1 MDTDTVKI
9 LKKQN
14 LVQKE
19 KTVHAAHS
27 EQSSSTACLFSI
39 LENYSE
45 KKKKVKVQNQK
56 RRQIYFEVKK
66 YGNKNCSC
74 SCNSTPPCILTVV
87 PSFTVRF
94 HTVFSTQKNRELVSV
109 PSCTRQLKT
118 FYSLQL

>member
-45 KKKKVKVQNQK
+45 KKKK
-56 RRQIYFEVKK
+56 R
-66 YGNKNCSC
+66 
-74 SCNSTPPCILTVV
+74 
-87 PSFTVRF
+87 
-94 HTVFSTQKNRELVSV
+94 
-109 PSCTRQLKT
+109 
-118 FYSLQL
+118 

>member
-27 EQSSSTACLFSI
+27 EQSSSTACLFII

-45 KKKKVKVQNQK
+45 KKIKIGK
-56 RRQIYFEVKK
+56 
-66 YGNKNCSC
+66 
-74 SCNSTPPCILTVV
+74 STKPK
-87 PSFTVRF
+87 
-94 HTVFSTQKNRELVSV
+94 TQADIFWS
-109 PSCTRQLKT
+109 
-118 FYSLQL
+118 

>member
-45 KKKKVKVQNQK
+45 KKKKGK
-56 RRQIYFEVKK
+56 
-66 YGNKNCSC
+66 
-74 SCNSTPPCILTVV
+74 STKPK
-87 PSFTVRF
+87 
-94 HTVFSTQKNRELVSV
+94 TQADI
-109 PSCTRQLKT
+109 
-118 FYSLQL
+118 F